1 MDEQSLVRIYVEL
14 MGTSESCARGVF
26 MYVVP
31 EEARAVSMVEKKEF
45 GERQRPKLEAKTS
58 RDSIQRRPATR
69 LPKVPTTLAGA
80 MSS

>member
-1 MDEQSLVRIYVEL
+1 MDEQSLVKIYAEL
-14 MGTSESCARGVF
+14 MGTSESCARSVF

-45 GERQRPKLEAKTS
+45 GEHQGLKLKPKTS
-58 RDSIQRRPATR
+58 RDSIQRRSVTR
-69 LPKVPTTLAGA
+69 LPKVQTTLASV